1 MDTRC
6 GRESRTAPVSIS
18 STATFPRPERTWSR
32 VPPNTAYPLP
42 ARWHGIIFLRY
53 SSTQK
58 KAILQACGYSRT
70 SSTGIPEFFHRR
82 SRPPWASAFSDSML
96 IIPALDIKDGH
107 CVRLKQ
113 GKMNEVTVFS
123 EDPVAMARH
132 WKAQGARRLH
142 VVDLN
147 GAAAGKPKNEPVI
160 RAIVKEVGDT
170 LPVQL
175 GGGIRD
181 LDTIEHYLD
190 LGVSYIIIGT
200 AAVKNP
206 GFLQD
211 ASTAFSGHIIVALDA
226 KDGKV
231 AVEGWS
237 KMTGHDVVDLA
248 KKFQDYGVESVIYT
262 NIGRDGMLTG
272 VNIDATL
279 KLARELRVPVI
290 ASGGL
295 TSIEDIKALCKI
307 ESEGISAVITG
318 RAIYQGTLDFKKAQ
332 AEADKLGKSKD

>member
-1 MDTRC
+1 
-6 GRESRTAPVSIS
+6 
-18 STATFPRPERTWSR
+18 
-32 VPPNTAYPLP
+32 
-42 ARWHGIIFLRY
+42 
-53 SSTQK
+53 
-58 KAILQACGYSRT
+58 
-70 SSTGIPEFFHRR
+70 
-82 SRPPWASAFSDSML
+82 ML
-96 IIPALDIKDGH
+96 IIPAIDIKDGH

-113 GKMNEVTVFS
+113 GDMNDATVFS
-123 EDPVAMARH
+123 EDPVGMAKH
-132 WKAQGARRLH
+132 WQAEGARRLH
-142 VVDLN
+142 LVDLN

-160 RAIVKEVGDT
+160 RAIVQGLGDA

-190 LGVSYIIIGT
+190 LGVTFIIIGT

-211 ASTAFSGHIIVALDA
+211 ACTAFSGHIIVALDA

-237 KMTGHDVVDLA
+237 KLTGHDVVDLGR
-248 KKFQDYGVESVIYT
+248 KFQDYGVEAIIYT
-262 NIGRDGMLTG
+262 DIGRDGMLTG
-272 VNIDATL
+272 VNTDATL

-295 TSIEDIKALCKI
+295 TSLEDVRALCKI
-307 ESEGISAVITG
+307 EAEGISGVITG

-332 AEADKLGKSKD
+332 AEADILGARG